1 MKLRNKSEFYGEI
14 FLFSYTGLF
23 FPLVLLISL
32 HGKNI
37 DNIQKTETNSS
48 LVIMY
53 QIVLQTLTGPSLCDI
68 WSELL
73 PTTKKWLVNSHNL
86 YTFSHKVIILNPA
99 CKYIVKGNDK
109 NVRTYYVF
117 KISIRDVRLGSKYA
131 CEFE

>member
-14 FLFSYTGLF
+14 FLLSYTDLF

-68 WSELL
+68 
-73 PTTKKWLVNSHNL
+73 
-86 YTFSHKVIILNPA
+86 
-99 CKYIVKGNDK
+99 
-109 NVRTYYVF
+109 
-117 KISIRDVRLGSKYA
+117 
-131 CEFE
+131 